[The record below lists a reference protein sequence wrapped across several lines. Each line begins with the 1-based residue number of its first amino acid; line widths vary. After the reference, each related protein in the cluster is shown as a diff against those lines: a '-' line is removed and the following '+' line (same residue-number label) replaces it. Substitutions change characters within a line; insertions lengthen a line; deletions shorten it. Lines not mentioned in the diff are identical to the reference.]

1 MVGRLNLRNVSDDD
15 PLDMNFKADRPLD
28 SPDSGLPPSPSPSP
42 SVWLLQG
49 TGAGTPITEDES
61 RGTAVV
67 PNNRQLHALSY
78 GEGIELDPLPL
89 KEIRYTSSVRY
100 DSDRHFIQDVT
111 LQPKGLGLEMCSQT
125 VLALPQSTWRHYKTQ
140 LEFQPRQ
147 RVQRYQSTTIV
158 YPKHT
163 RTFYTT
169 QLNYDG
175 HKLTKRFFSAVELQ
189 ASDCKAG
196 L

>member
-1 MVGRLNLRNVSDDD
+1 MVGRLNLQHVSDDD

-28 SPDSGLPPSPSPSP
+28 SPDSGLPPSPSPS
-42 SVWLLQG
+42 VWLLQG
-49 TGAGTPITEDES
+49 TGTVTPITEDES
-61 RGTAVV
+61 RESAVV
-67 PNNRQLHALSY
+67 PVKLHALSF
-78 GEGIELDPLPL
+78 GEGIELDPLPS

-111 LQPKGLGLEMCSQT
+111 LQPRGLGLEMCSQT
-125 VLALPQSTWRHYKTQ
+125 ILALPQSTWRHYKTQ

-175 HKLTKRFFSAVELQ
+175 HKLAKRFFSAVELQ

>member
-1 MVGRLNLRNVSDDD
+1 MYFLLWLYHMIFGFGWFALGRFSSD
-15 PLDMNFKADRPLD
+15 
-28 SPDSGLPPSPSPSP
+28 
-42 SVWLLQG
+42 V
-49 TGAGTPITEDES
+49 
-61 RGTAVV
+61 
-67 PNNRQLHALSY
+67 ALTCYTCSY
-78 GEGIELDPLPL
+78 
-89 KEIRYTSSVRY
+89 RYTSSVRY

-189 ASDCKAG
+189 ASDCQAG
-196 L
+196 LWKTRRHLCLTLHPHMHQL

>member
-1 MVGRLNLRNVSDDD
+1 MVGRLNLRNVCDDD

-28 SPDSGLPPSPSPSP
+28 SPDSGLPPSPSPS
-42 SVWLLQG
+42 VWLLQG
-49 TGAGTPITEDES
+49 TGAGTPITEDEN

-140 LEFQPRQ
+140 LEFLPRQ
-147 RVQRYQSTTIV
+147 RVQRFQSTTIV

-189 ASDCKAG
+189 ASDCQAG